1 VSEGNQN
8 DEQEGAVVDRYCC
21 EVDGR
26 GVSSA
31 SYPDNRRQ
39 NVANRP
45 NAECSDADFKED
57 HSASTSIHYMDFPDC
72 LLLFLSIS
80 VFYF

>member
-1 VSEGNQN
+1 MSKK
-8 DEQEGAVVDRYCC
+8 ALSLIATAARYS
-21 EVDGR
+21 VDGR

-31 SYPDNRRQ
+31 SYPDNHRQ

-57 HSASTSIHYMDFPDC
+57 HSASTSIHYMDFPDS
-72 LLLFLSIS
+72 LLLFLGIS